1 VRPWLNVVIAVG
13 RVISVPII
21 VLGRFVLEVVARAV
35 VAAARVVGCVFSLG
49 LMIALLV
56 WFFTH
61 T

>member
-1 VRPWLNVVIAVG
+1 MLAVG
-13 RVISVPII
+13 RVITVPII
-21 VLGRFVLEVVARAV
+21 VLGRFVLEVVARGV

-49 LMIALLV
+49 VMVALLA